1 MIDAI
6 DRWENDGGAV
16 ELKRPREITPE
27 KVADSPPQPAAGT
40 GFETAAKGF
49 TSAGDVT
56 VQAQDPRGHELV
68 TSATDTPGARSV

>member
-1 MIDAI
+1 MIDAL

-16 ELKRPREITPE
+16 ESKRPLEITPE
-27 KVADSPPQPAAGT
+27 KVADSPTQPVAGT
-40 GFETAAKGF
+40 GFETAAKAF

-56 VQAQDPRGHELV
+56 VQAQDSRGHELA